1 MNPQVIKNRIG
12 KALAYTLTAILF
24 IGISCFLVL
33 QMPPVQKYL
42 ITKFLGNF
50 SQVTGF
56 RTTIEGFRML
66 WFDRLELTNVTVY
79 DTENNKMIRAKEIL
93 VNFKLTELL
102 DNQNVNI
109 DGVYLDSAHVFLT
122 KVNESDTSRDLNINV
137 FIANINNGYGG
148 SGGGGGK
155 SPRINIGEAFVNQ
168 SQFTYND
175 QDLDSVQHGFDYKH
189 FSLSVDEG
197 QLNSFV
203 ILGDTTEFNVQTL
216 IAQDLATQFT
226 VHQISTFFRI
236 CQTGMEFIGLD
247 LLAGKTTVSDTVI
260 FRYKTLLDLNDFV
273 EKVNIHAH
281 LRNSVIDPNDLEY
294 FAYGADQVDQPFML
308 NGTFNGRIDKFR
320 FTGMR
325 VDIGNS
331 HVSGS
336 IEMDGLPNI
345 NETFMVVNLR
355 NSVVDTRDLTFLFN
369 QGTMRRM
376 RPLGQLTMNGQFL
389 GYPTDFVANGN
400 FMSSLGGIKS
410 DINFKVNEK
419 DIDRS
424 VYSGN
429 LSLDNF
435 ALGTYLEDNIFQR
448 VTMQGHVRGTG
459 ITAETADFRLDGQVH
474 EIGFRGYNYRNIL
487 TNARVAS
494 ERFDGFVQIDDPNLQ
509 FTATGFIDLSGGHNI
524 IKLEASLDTAF
535 FHNLKLTKDSVFI
548 HTDLVAD
555 ISGLS
560 LDSLEGKASFH
571 NFQID
576 YKGETLELDSI
587 ILDAE
592 RNDPGRRFSL
602 KTSLADAEI
611 TGKYNLSDLFDN
623 LQTLSKEFQLNIKNN
638 AAATASY
645 YRHKQERPKSYQ
657 ANFVLNLKNIT
668 PLTRLINQD
677 LSVSK
682 NTVLQGTFTSGY
694 TSILRGY
701 GTIDTVWYNGAVFA
715 HNEIDLSASK
725 ISDSTNVLGVISV
738 TSEKQ
743 ILTSAFKSKDLLLEG
758 IWNQNHIDF
767 SLDADQD
774 GQPNYIRLKGGVDFM
789 LDSTVLAMEP
799 SELKLLGRDWRFTD
813 DNRTVVKGTD
823 VHFHNLKLANDQQNV
838 GLDGLLS
845 EDPSKI
851 LSLTAD
857 ELDFSLIN
865 VLSKKKFKGIIDA
878 KVDISNV
885 YQRLSVQNDVSIRG
899 FTVDDFLVGDVTG
912 KNEWDTVRKKFVV
925 NLAIDQEKSRI
936 LNLLGEYDPKEKESP
951 LNMIARLGGANINL
965 LEPFLGDIFS
975 KMGGTVSGDFRITGK
990 LDAPQIAG
998 EGDVVNGQLMV
1009 NYLKTFYQFKGKV
1022 GLTPTSI
1029 YFKDIDITD
1038 SYRNKGKLAGAVN
1051 HVNFNSMSIVLDAS
1065 FTNLQ
1070 VLNTSTRDNTL
1081 FFGQAYA
1088 TGTLEMRGPISNLRI
1103 YSAATTQPNTKIYI
1117 PISGASSTDQKE
1129 FITFNN
1135 FTDTTEHKKVIN
1147 TISKRVNLTGVTF
1160 DLDLDVTP
1168 DAYCEIIFD
1177 VKAGDIIRGRGN
1189 GDLKIQVDSKGGFNM
1204 FGPFV
1209 FTEGRYNFTLY
1220 DIINKEF
1227 EIKPGST
1234 INWTGNPY
1242 EGIMDIDASYNQLAS
1257 LYSLYQNGSSGTS
1270 IDESE
1275 NQQLKR
1281 KYPIQVLLM
1290 IDGPMLSPNINF
1302 DIIAKD
1308 LPLVAGSSGVNLDL
1322 MFTAFKAKLDEQ
1334 ELKRQVFSLIVLRR
1348 FSPPESF
1355 NTSGSVASSLSELLS
1370 NQLSYWMSQVDENLE
1385 LDVDVASMDQESFNT
1400 FQLRFSYTFLN
1411 GRLRVT
1417 GDGTYYNQ
1425 SQVSQTQ
1432 ATPTNIAGDWTVDY
1446 KLTADGKLRVKM
1458 YSRTNINPI
1467 PTAAQQTYM
1476 TTGASIVHTQSFDE
1490 LRDMFASQRKQKR
1503 REAERARANAEA
1515 TKREDG
1521 SD

>member
-1 MNPQVIKNRIG
+1 MNPQVIKNRVG

-24 IGISCFLVL
+24 LGISAFLVL

-50 SQVTGF
+50 TEVTGF
-56 RTTIEGFRML
+56 RTTIDGFRML

-79 DTENNKMIRAKEIL
+79 DTENNKMIRAKQIL

-102 DNQNVNI
+102 DNRNVNI

-137 FIANINNGYGG
+137 FIANINKGYGG

-155 SPRINIGEAFVNQ
+155 TPRINIGEAFVNE
-168 SQFTYND
+168 SQFTFVD
-175 QDLDSVQHGFDYKH
+175 QDLDSIKNGFDYRH
-189 FSLSVDEG
+189 FSLGVDEG

-203 ILGDTTEFNVQTL
+203 ILGDTTEFNVKTL
-216 IAQDLATQFT
+216 IAQDLATSFT

-236 CQTGMEFIGLD
+236 CQTSMEFVGLD

-260 FRYKTLLDLNDFV
+260 LSYKKLLDLNDFIHQ
-273 EKVNIHAH
+273 VNIHAH
-281 LRNSVIDPNDLEY
+281 LTNSVIDPNDLEY
-294 FAYGADQVDQPFML
+294 FIPGADQVDQPFML
-308 NGTFNGRIDKFR
+308 NGNFNGKISKFK
-320 FTGMR
+320 FTKMR

-331 HVSGS
+331 HVIGS
-336 IEMDGLPNI
+336 LEMDGLPNI
-345 NETFMVVNLR
+345 NETFMVANLR

-369 QGTMRRM
+369 QNTMRRM
-376 RPLGQLTMNGQFL
+376 RPLGELSMDGQFL

-400 FMSSLGGIKS
+400 FVSSLGGIKS

-429 LSLDNF
+429 LSLSGFD
-435 ALGTYLEDNIFQR
+435 LGTYLEDTTFQR
-448 VTMQGHVRGTG
+448 VTMQGQVRGTG
-459 ITAETADFRLDGQVH
+459 ITAATADFRLDGQVH
-474 EIGFRGYNYRNIL
+474 EIGFKGYNYRNIL

-494 ERFDGFVQIDDPNLQ
+494 ERFDGFLQIDDPNLQ
-509 FTATGFIDLSGGHNI
+509 MSATGSIDLSGGHNI
-524 IKLEASLDTAF
+524 IQVEASLDTAF
-535 FHNLKLTKDSVFI
+535 FHNLKLTRDSIFL
-548 HTDLVAD
+548 HADFSAD

-560 LDSLEGKASFH
+560 LDSLEGTANFY
-571 NFQID
+571 NFQIG
-576 YKGETLELDSI
+576 YNGETLELDSI

-592 RNDPGRRFSL
+592 RDDLERRFSL
-602 KTSLADAEI
+602 KTSLADAEV
-611 TGKYNLSDLFDN
+611 TGKYYLSDLFDN
-623 LQTLSKEFQLNIKNN
+623 LKTLSKEFRLNIQNN
-638 AAATASY
+638 ASATASY
-645 YRHKQERPKSYQ
+645 YRQKKDRPKSYQ
-657 ANFVLNLKNIT
+657 ANFVLNLKNIG
-668 PLTRLINQD
+668 PLTHLMNQD
-677 LSVSK
+677 LAVSE
-682 NTVLQGTFTSGY
+682 NTVIQGTFTSGY
-694 TSILRGY
+694 TSIVRAY
-701 GTIDTVWYNGAVFA
+701 GSIDSLWYNGSLFT
-715 HNEIDLSASK
+715 HNELDLSASK
-725 ISDSTNVLGVISV
+725 ISDSTNVLGVVSFS
-738 TSEKQ
+738 SESQ
-743 ILTSAFKSKDLLLEG
+743 EFSPSFKSKSLLLEG
-758 IWNQNHIDF
+758 IWNRNHIDF

-774 GQPNYIRLKGGVDFM
+774 GQPNYIRLKGGIDFM
-789 LDSTVLAMEP
+789 LDSTVLTMQP
-799 SELKLLGRDWRFTD
+799 SELKILGREWEFRD
-813 DNRTVVKGTD
+813 DNRTVIRGTD
-823 VHFHNLKLANDQQNV
+823 VWFHDLTLANNEQSV
-838 GLDGLLS
+838 GLDG
-845 EDPSKI
+845 I
-851 LSLTAD
+851 LSNDPARILSMTAD
-857 ELDFSLIN
+857 EVDLSLLN
-865 VLSKKKFKGIIDA
+865 ALTKKKFKGILDA
-878 KVDISNV
+878 RVD
-885 YQRLSVQNDVSIRG
+885 LSSFYARPSIQNEVNIRG
-899 FTVDDFLVGDVTG
+899 LTIDDFLVGDVTG
-912 KNEWDTVRKKFVV
+912 KNAWDTTRNTFVI
-925 NLAIDQEKSRI
+925 NLAIDQQNTRI
-936 LNLLGEYDPKEKESP
+936 LNLLGEYDPRKKESP
-951 LNMIARLGGANINL
+951 LNLLARLERVNINL

-975 KMGGTVSGDFRITGK
+975 RMGGTVSGDFRITGE
-990 LDAPQIAG
+990 LDAPLIAG
-998 EGDVVNGQLMV
+998 EGDITEGQIMV
-1009 NYLKTFYQFKGKV
+1009 NYLKTLYQFNGKV

-1029 YFKDIDITD
+1029 YFKEIDISDT
-1038 SYRNKGKLAGAVN
+1038 YRNKGKLTGAIN
-1051 HVNFNSMSIVLDAS
+1051 HQNFNSMSIVLDAS
-1065 FTNLQ
+1065 FNNLQ
-1070 VLNTSTRDNTL
+1070 VLNTSMKDNTL
-1081 FFGQAYA
+1081 FFGQGYA
-1088 TGTLEMRGPISNLRI
+1088 TGNMEMRGPLSNLRI
-1103 YSAATTQPNTKIYI
+1103 YAAATTQPKTKIYI
-1117 PISGASSTDQKE
+1117 PVSGASSTEQKD
-1129 FITFNN
+1129 FIKFDN
-1135 FTDTTEHKKVIN
+1135 FTDTTKITKVI
-1147 TISKRVNLTGVTF
+1147 TAVTKRVSLTGITF

-1189 GDLKIQVDSKGGFNM
+1189 GDIKIQVDSKGDFNM

-1227 EIKPGST
+1227 EIKPGSMIT
-1234 INWTGNPY
+1234 WTGDPY
-1242 EGIMDIDASYNQLAS
+1242 EGNMDIDASYNQLAS
-1257 LYSLYQNGSSGTS
+1257 LYSLVPEQEDDN
-1270 IDESE
+1270 
-1275 NQQLKR
+1275 NQALRR
-1281 KYPIQVLLM
+1281 KYPVQVLLM

-1308 LPLVAGSSGVNLDL
+1308 LPQVVTSGGVNLDL
-1322 MFTAFKAKLDEQ
+1322 VFTAFRARLDEQ

-1490 LRDMFASQRKQKR
+1490 LRDMFASSRKQQR
-1503 REAERARANAEA
+1503 REAERAKANSDALKE
-1515 TKREDG
+1515 EDG